1 MKTTN
6 RIMNIPNPKFDLFET
21 VTVVDYIENKKGM
34 VSRRLYDIDNNK
46 YIYDVLLKHENKYQM
61 DYFEENQLKKQEQ

>member
-1 MKTTN
+1 
-6 RIMNIPNPKFDLFET
+6 MNIPNPKFDLFET

-46 YIYDVLLKHENKYQM
+46 YIYDVLIKYDNKYKM
-61 DYFEENQLKKQEQ
+61 NYFEENQLKKQEQ

>member
-1 MKTTN
+1 
-6 RIMNIPNPKFDLFET
+6 MNIPNPKFDLFET

>member
-1 MKTTN
+1 
-6 RIMNIPNPKFDLFET
+6 MNIPNPKFDLFET

-46 YIYDVLLKHENKYQM
+46 YIYDVLIKYDNKYKM
-61 DYFEENQLKKQEQ
+61 NYFEENQLKSTK

>member
-1 MKTTN
+1 
-6 RIMNIPNPKFDLFET
+6 MNIINPRFDLFET
-21 VTVVDYIENKKGM
+21 VTIIDYIENKKGM